1 MADMR
6 KISVVA
12 KALMKFVDAM
22 NNYGLCYNN
31 LEQISDICP
40 DIKEHV
46 EVINSWRKNEV
57 TIQPTLPYVVM
68 PEVEVKPPTTSTTT
82 TTTSATSTTTDTS
95 TTNTKKPT
103 KTSQKITRNRMGYA
117 TVVEIAQLIADKYDG
132 KKIDTAVTALAK
144 NKRYKYNEHTLRNLV
159 EKVTYVDLTDPYF
172 TIVDGKIHKTI
183 IQNKSMFGN
192 DADSARTIAEL
203 LDKNNGD
210 IMETITED
218 MSADDIIRI
227 ALVRWTGFRKG
238 KYTNIGSPTKEIL
251 MMSIIRENKS
261 INATG
266 VVEIMN
272 TKYNIQC
279 DVSEVSVIKNGRSY
293 KGLAKILGV
302 IE

>member
-1 MADMR
+1 MEVKTMADMNN
-6 KISVVA
+6 VGAVA

-22 NNYGLCYNN
+22 NNYGLCYHN

-46 EVINSWRKNEV
+46 EVINSWRKNEIM
-57 TIQPTLPYVVM
+57 IQTVPYVVKES
-68 PEVEVKPPTTSTTT
+68 EVEVKPPTSTQTQT
-82 TTTSATSTTTDTS
+82 HTS
-95 TTNTKKPT
+95 TTNTT
-103 KTSQKITRNRMGYA
+103 KSSQKVTRNRLGGA
-117 TVVEIAQLIADKYDG
+117 KVVEIAQLIADKYDG
-132 KKIDTAVTALAK
+132 KKLDAVVTALAK
-144 NKRYKYNEHTLRNLV
+144 NKKYKYDERTFRNLV
-159 EKVTYVDLTDPYF
+159 GKVTYVDLTNPYF
-172 TIVDGKIHKTI
+172 TIVDDKIHKTI
-183 IQNKSMFGN
+183 QRNESVFGN
-192 DADSARTIAEL
+192 DADSAHTIAEL

-210 IMETITED
+210 IMETITEE

-227 ALVRWTGFRKG
+227 ALVRWMGFRKG

-293 KGLAKILGV
+293 KSLAKTLGV

>member
-1 MADMR
+1 MADMK
-6 KISVVA
+6 KIGIVA
-12 KALMKFVDAM
+12 KALMKFVGAM

-57 TIQPTLPYVVM
+57 MIQTVPHVVKE
-68 PEVEVKPPTTSTTT
+68 PEVEVKPPTSTQTQT
-82 TTTSATSTTTDTS
+82 HTS
-95 TTNTKKPT
+95 TTNTTNTMKPSR
-103 KTSQKITRNRMGYA
+103 KVTRNRMGGA
-117 TVVEIAQLIADKYDG
+117 KVVEIAQLIADKYDG
-132 KKIDTAVTALAK
+132 KKADSVVSALAK
-144 NKRYKYNEHTLRNLV
+144 NKKYKYDERTFRNLV
-159 EKVTYVDLTDPYF
+159 EKVTYVELTNPYF

-183 IQNKSMFGN
+183 QRNESVFGN
-192 DADSARTIAEL
+192 DADSAHTIAEL

-210 IMETITED
+210 IMETITEE

-227 ALVRWTGFRKG
+227 ALVRWMGFRKG

-293 KGLAKILGV
+293 KSLAKILGV

>member
-1 MADMR
+1 MADMNN
-6 KISVVA
+6 ISAVA

-57 TIQPTLPYVVM
+57 TLKPTLPYVVM
-68 PEVEVKPPTTSTTT
+68 PEVEVKPPTPTETSTT
-82 TTTSATSTTTDTS
+82 STTDV
-95 TTNTKKPT
+95 TKPPHKV
-103 KTSQKITRNRMGYA
+103 TRNRLGGA
-117 TVVEIAQLIADKYDG
+117 KVVEIAQLIADKYDG
-132 KKIDTAVTALAK
+132 KKVDTVVTALAK
-144 NKRYKYNEHTLRNLV
+144 NKKYKYDERTLRNLV
-159 EKVTYVDLTDPYF
+159 EKVTYVDLTNPYF

-183 IQNKSMFGN
+183 QHNESVFGN
-192 DADSARTIAEL
+192 DPDSARTIAEL

-210 IMETITED
+210 IMSTITDE

-227 ALVRWTGFRKG
+227 ALVRWKGFRTG
-238 KYTNIGSPTKEIL
+238 KYDDIGSPTKEIL
-251 MMSIIRENKS
+251 MMGVIREDKSLNANK
-261 INATG
+261 I
-266 VVEIMN
+266 VEIMHV
-272 TKYNIQC
+272 KYDIPC
-279 DVSEVSVIKNGRSY
+279 DVAEASVIKNGRSY

>member
-1 MADMR
+1 MADMNN
-6 KISVVA
+6 ISAVA

-57 TIQPTLPYVVM
+57 TLKPTLPYVVM
-68 PEVEVKPPTTSTTT
+68 PEVEVKPPTSTETSTT
-82 TTTSATSTTTDTS
+82 STTDV
-95 TTNTKKPT
+95 TKPPHKV
-103 KTSQKITRNRMGYA
+103 TRNRLGGA
-117 TVVEIAQLIADKYDG
+117 KVVEIAQLIADKYDG
-132 KKIDTAVTALAK
+132 KKVDTVVGALAK
-144 NKRYKYNEHTLRNLV
+144 NKKYKYDERTLRNLV
-159 EKVTYVDLTDPYF
+159 EKVTYVDLTNPYF

-183 IQNKSMFGN
+183 LHNESVFGN

-210 IMETITED
+210 IMSTITDE

-227 ALVRWTGFRKG
+227 ALVRWKGFRTG
-238 KYTNIGSPTKEIL
+238 KYDDIGSPTKEIL
-251 MMSIIRENKS
+251 MMGVIREDKSLNANK
-261 INATG
+261 I
-266 VVEIMN
+266 VEIMHV
-272 TKYNIQC
+272 KYDIPC
-279 DVSEVSVIKNGRSY
+279 DVAEASVIKNGRSY

>member
-1 MADMR
+1 MADMNQ
-6 KISVVA
+6 IGIVA
-12 KALMKFVDAM
+12 KALMKFVDVM

-31 LEQISDICP
+31 LDQISDICP

-57 TIQPTLPYVVM
+57 SIQSTLPYVVM
-68 PEVEVKPPTTSTTT
+68 EPKIEIEPSTSAHTSTT
-82 TTTSATSTTTDTS
+82 DE
-95 TTNTKKPT
+95 TKPP
-103 KTSQKITRNRMGYA
+103 QKLTRNRLGGA
-117 TVVEIAQLIADKYDG
+117 KVAEISQLIADKYDG
-132 KKIDTAVTALAK
+132 KKIDSVVAALVR
-144 NKRYKYNEHTLRNLV
+144 NKKYKYDERTLRNLV
-159 EKVTYVDLTDPYF
+159 EKVTYVDLTNPYF
-172 TIVDGKIHKTI
+172 TIADGKIHKTI
-183 IQNKSMFGN
+183 QHNESVFGN
-192 DADSARTIAEL
+192 DADSAKRISEL

-210 IMETITED
+210 IMETITDD

-227 ALVRWTGFRKG
+227 ALVRWRGFRKG
-238 KYTNIGSPTKEIL
+238 IYTNIGSPTKEIL

-261 INATG
+261 INPTD

-272 TKYNIQC
+272 IKYNIQC

>member
-1 MADMR
+1 MADMNN
-6 KISVVA
+6 IGAVA

-57 TIQPTLPYVVM
+57 VIQPTLPYVVM
-68 PEVEVKPPTTSTTT
+68 PEVEVKPPTPTETETHTNTSTT
-82 TTTSATSTTTDTS
+82 DV
-95 TTNTKKPT
+95 TKPPHKA
-103 KTSQKITRNRMGYA
+103 TRNRLGGA
-117 TVVEIAQLIADKYDG
+117 KVVEIAQLIADKYDG
-132 KKIDTAVTALAK
+132 KKVDTVVSALVK
-144 NKRYKYNEHTLRNLV
+144 NKKYKYDERTLRNLV
-159 EKVTYVDLTDPYF
+159 EKVTYVDLTNPYF

-183 IQNKSMFGN
+183 QHNESVFGN

-238 KYTNIGSPTKEIL
+238 IYTNIGSPTKEIL

>member
-1 MADMR
+1 MADMG

-57 TIQPTLPYVVM
+57 TLKPTLPYVVM
-68 PEVEVKPPTTSTTT
+68 PEVEVKPPTPTPTETQAHTNTSTT
-82 TTTSATSTTTDTS
+82 DV
-95 TTNTKKPT
+95 TKPP
-103 KTSQKITRNRMGYA
+103 QKATRNRLGGA
-117 TVVEIAQLIADKYDG
+117 KVVEIAQLISDKYDG
-132 KKIDTAVTALAK
+132 KKVDTVVSALVR
-144 NKRYKYNEHTLRNLV
+144 NKKYKYDERTLRNLV
-159 EKVTYVDLTDPYF
+159 EKVTYVDLTNPYF

-183 IQNKSMFGN
+183 QHNESVFGN

-227 ALVRWTGFRKG
+227 ALVRWKGFRTG
-238 KYTNIGSPTKEIL
+238 VYTNIGSPTKEIL

>member
-1 MADMR
+1 MADMNN
-6 KISVVA
+6 ISAVA

-40 DIKEHV
+40 DIKDHV
-46 EVINSWRKNEV
+46 AVINSWRKNEV
-57 TIQPTLPYVVM
+57 SLQPTLPFVVI
-68 PEVEVKPPTTSTTT
+68 PEVEVKPPTPTETSTP
-82 TTTSATSTTTDTS
+82 STTDV
-95 TTNTKKPT
+95 TKPPHKV
-103 KTSQKITRNRMGYA
+103 TRNRLGGA
-117 TVVEIAQLIADKYDG
+117 KVVEIAQLISDKYDG
-132 KKIDTAVTALAK
+132 KKVDTVVGALAK
-144 NKRYKYNEHTLRNLV
+144 NKKYKYDERTLRNLV
-159 EKVTYVDLTDPYF
+159 EKVTYVDLTNPYF

-183 IQNKSMFGN
+183 QHNESVFGN

-238 KYTNIGSPTKEIL
+238 IYTNIGSPTKEIL

>member
-1 MADMR
+1 MADMNN
-6 KISVVA
+6 ISAVA

-57 TIQPTLPYVVM
+57 TLKPTLPYVVM
-68 PEVEVKPPTTSTTT
+68 PEVEVKPPTPTETSTT
-82 TTTSATSTTTDTS
+82 STTDV
-95 TTNTKKPT
+95 TKPPHKV
-103 KTSQKITRNRMGYA
+103 TRNRLGGA
-117 TVVEIAQLIADKYDG
+117 KVVEIAQLIADKYDG
-132 KKIDTAVTALAK
+132 KKVDTVVGALAK
-144 NKRYKYNEHTLRNLV
+144 NKKYKYDERTLRNLV
-159 EKVTYVDLTDPYF
+159 EKVTYVDLTNPYF

-183 IQNKSMFGN
+183 QHNDDVFGN
-192 DADSARTIAEL
+192 DADSAKRISEL

-210 IMETITED
+210 IMSTITDE

-227 ALVRWTGFRKG
+227 ALVRWKGFRTG
-238 KYTNIGSPTKEIL
+238 KYDDIGSPTKEIL
-251 MMSIIRENKS
+251 MMGVIREDKSLNANK
-261 INATG
+261 I
-266 VVEIMN
+266 VEIMHV
-272 TKYNIQC
+272 KYDIPC
-279 DVSEVSVIKNGRSY
+279 DVAEASVIKNGRSY

>member
-57 TIQPTLPYVVM
+57 VIQPTLPYVVM
-68 PEVEVKPPTTSTTT
+68 PEVEVKPPTPTP
-82 TTTSATSTTTDTS
+82 TSAETHTTFTTDV
-95 TTNTKKPT
+95 TKPP
-103 KTSQKITRNRMGYA
+103 QKATRNRLGGA
-117 TVVEIAQLIADKYDG
+117 KVVEIAQLISDKYDG
-132 KKIDTAVTALAK
+132 KKVDTAVAALVK
-144 NKRYKYNEHTLRNLV
+144 NKKYKYDERTLRNLV
-159 EKVTYVDLTDPYF
+159 EKVTYVDLTNPYF

-183 IQNKSMFGN
+183 QHNESVFGN

-238 KYTNIGSPTKEIL
+238 IYTNIGSPTKEIL

>member
-1 MADMR
+1 MADMNN
-6 KISVVA
+6 IGAVA

-57 TIQPTLPYVVM
+57 SLQPTLPFVVM
-68 PEVEVKPPTTSTTT
+68 PEAEVKPPTPTETSTT
-82 TTTSATSTTTDTS
+82 STTDV
-95 TTNTKKPT
+95 TKPPHKV
-103 KTSQKITRNRMGYA
+103 TRNRLGGA
-117 TVVEIAQLIADKYDG
+117 KVVEIAQLIANKYDG
-132 KKIDTAVTALAK
+132 KKVDTTVAALVK
-144 NKRYKYNEHTLRNLV
+144 NKKYKYDERTLRNLV
-159 EKVTYVDLTDPYF
+159 EKVTYVDLTNPYF

-183 IQNKSMFGN
+183 QHNESVFGN
-192 DADSARTIAEL
+192 DPDSARAIAEL

-210 IMETITED
+210 IMSTITDE

-227 ALVRWTGFRKG
+227 ALVRWKGFRTG
-238 KYTNIGSPTKEIL
+238 KYDDIGSPTKEIL
-251 MMSIIRENKS
+251 MMGVIREDKSLNANK
-261 INATG
+261 I
-266 VVEIMN
+266 VEIMHV
-272 TKYNIQC
+272 KYDIPC
-279 DVSEVSVIKNGRSY
+279 DVAEASVIKNGRSY

>member
-6 KISVVA
+6 KIGVVA

-22 NNYGLCYNN
+22 NTYGLCYNN
-31 LEQISDICP
+31 LEQISDIRP
-40 DIKEHV
+40 DIKEDI
-46 EVINSWRKNEV
+46 EVINSWRKNEIMIR
-57 TIQPTLPYVVM
+57 TIPHVVM
-68 PEVEVKPPTTSTTT
+68 EPEVEIKPTTTT
-82 TTTSATSTTTDTS
+82 TTTSATSTTSTTDTS
-95 TTNTKKPT
+95 TTNTTKPT
-103 KTSQKITRNRMGYA
+103 QKITRNRMGYA

-132 KKIDTAVTALAK
+132 KKIDTVVTALAK
-144 NKRYKYNEHTLRNLV
+144 NKRYKYNEHTFRNLV

-172 TIVDGKIHKTI
+172 TIVDSKIHKTI

-210 IMETITED
+210 IMETITEN

-227 ALVRWTGFRKG
+227 ALVRWMGFRKG

-261 INATG
+261 INAIG

-279 DVSEVSVIKNGRSY
+279 DVSEVSAIKNGRSY

>member
-1 MADMR
+1 MADMNN
-6 KISVVA
+6 ISAVA

-57 TIQPTLPYVVM
+57 TLKPTLPYVVM
-68 PEVEVKPPTTSTTT
+68 PEVEVKPPTPTETSTT
-82 TTTSATSTTTDTS
+82 STTDV
-95 TTNTKKPT
+95 TKPPHKV
-103 KTSQKITRNRMGYA
+103 TRNRLGGA
-117 TVVEIAQLIADKYDG
+117 KVVEIAQLIADKYDG
-132 KKIDTAVTALAK
+132 KKVDTVVGALAK
-144 NKRYKYNEHTLRNLV
+144 NKKYKYDERTLRNLV
-159 EKVTYVDLTDPYF
+159 EKVTYVDLTNPYF

-183 IQNKSMFGN
+183 QHNESVFGN
-192 DADSARTIAEL
+192 DPDSARAIAEL

-210 IMETITED
+210 IMSTITDE

-227 ALVRWTGFRKG
+227 ALVRWKGFRTG
-238 KYTNIGSPTKEIL
+238 KYDDIGSPTKEIL
-251 MMSIIRENKS
+251 MMGVIREDKSLNANK
-261 INATG
+261 I
-266 VVEIMN
+266 VEIMHV
-272 TKYNIQC
+272 KYDIPC
-279 DVSEVSVIKNGRSY
+279 DVAEASVIKNGRSY

>member
-1 MADMR
+1 MADMNN
-6 KISVVA
+6 IGAVA

-46 EVINSWRKNEV
+46 EVINSWRKNEAV
-57 TIQPTLPYVVM
+57 IQPTLPYVVM
-68 PEVEVKPPTTSTTT
+68 PEVEVKPPTPTETETHT
-82 TTTSATSTTTDTS
+82 NTFTTDV
-95 TTNTKKPT
+95 TKPP
-103 KTSQKITRNRMGYA
+103 QKATRNRLGGA
-117 TVVEIAQLIADKYDG
+117 KVVEIAQLISDKYDG
-132 KKIDTAVTALAK
+132 KKVDTVVSALVK
-144 NKRYKYNEHTLRNLV
+144 NKKYKYDERTLRNLV
-159 EKVTYVDLTDPYF
+159 EKVTYVDLTNPYF

-183 IQNKSMFGN
+183 QHNESVFGN
-192 DADSARTIAEL
+192 DADSARAIAEL

-238 KYTNIGSPTKEIL
+238 IYTNIGSPTKEIL

>member
-1 MADMR
+1 MADMNN
-6 KISVVA
+6 ISAVA

-57 TIQPTLPYVVM
+57 SLQPTLPFVVM
-68 PEVEVKPPTTSTTT
+68 PEVDVKPPASTQTSTTSTT
-82 TTTSATSTTTDTS
+82 DV
-95 TTNTKKPT
+95 TKPPHKV
-103 KTSQKITRNRMGYA
+103 TRNRLGGA
-117 TVVEIAQLIADKYDG
+117 KVVEIAQLIADKYDG
-132 KKIDTAVTALAK
+132 KKIDTVVAALVK
-144 NKRYKYNEHTLRNLV
+144 NKKYKYDERTLRNLV
-159 EKVTYVDLTDPYF
+159 EKVTYVDLTNPYF

-183 IQNKSMFGN
+183 QHNESVFGN
-192 DADSARTIAEL
+192 DADSAKRISEL

-210 IMETITED
+210 IMSTITDE

-227 ALVRWTGFRKG
+227 ALVRWKGFRTG
-238 KYTNIGSPTKEIL
+238 KYDDIGSPTKEIL
-251 MMSIIRENKS
+251 MMGVIREDKSLNANK
-261 INATG
+261 I
-266 VVEIMN
+266 VEIMHV
-272 TKYNIQC
+272 KYDIPC
-279 DVSEVSVIKNGRSY
+279 DVAEASVIKNGRSY

>member
-57 TIQPTLPYVVM
+57 VIQPTLPYVVM
-68 PEVEVKPPTTSTTT
+68 PEVEVKPPTPTPTSAETQTHTNTSTT
-82 TTTSATSTTTDTS
+82 DV
-95 TTNTKKPT
+95 TKPP
-103 KTSQKITRNRMGYA
+103 QKATRNRLGGA
-117 TVVEIAQLIADKYDG
+117 KVVEIAQLISDKYDG
-132 KKIDTAVTALAK
+132 KKVDTVVSALVK
-144 NKRYKYNEHTLRNLV
+144 NKKYKYDERTLRNLV
-159 EKVTYVDLTDPYF
+159 EKVTYVDLTNPYF

-183 IQNKSMFGN
+183 QHNESVFGN

-238 KYTNIGSPTKEIL
+238 IYTNIGSPTKEIL

>member
-1 MADMR
+1 MADMNN
-6 KISVVA
+6 ISAVA

-57 TIQPTLPYVVM
+57 SLQPTLPFVVI
-68 PEVEVKPPTTSTTT
+68 PEVEVKPPTPTETSTT
-82 TTTSATSTTTDTS
+82 STTDV
-95 TTNTKKPT
+95 TKPPHKV
-103 KTSQKITRNRMGYA
+103 TRNRLGGA
-117 TVVEIAQLIADKYDG
+117 KVVEIAQLIANKYDG
-132 KKIDTAVTALAK
+132 KKVDTTVAALVK
-144 NKRYKYNEHTLRNLV
+144 NKKYKYDERTLRNLV
-159 EKVTYVDLTDPYF
+159 EKVTYVDLTNPYF

-183 IQNKSMFGN
+183 QHNESVFGN
-192 DADSARTIAEL
+192 DADSAKRISEL

-238 KYTNIGSPTKEIL
+238 RYTNIGSPTKEIL

>member
-1 MADMR
+1 MGG
-6 KISVVA
+6 A
-12 KALMKFVDAM
+12 K
-22 NNYGLCYNN
+22 
-31 LEQISDICP
+31 
-40 DIKEHV
+40 
-46 EVINSWRKNEV
+46 
-57 TIQPTLPYVVM
+57 
-68 PEVEVKPPTTSTTT
+68 
-82 TTTSATSTTTDTS
+82 
-95 TTNTKKPT
+95 
-103 KTSQKITRNRMGYA
+103 
-117 TVVEIAQLIADKYDG
+117 VVEIAQLIADKYDG
-132 KKIDTAVTALAK
+132 KKIDTVVSALVK
-144 NKRYKYNEHTLRNLV
+144 NKKYKYDERTFRNLV
-159 EKVTYVDLTDPYF
+159 EKVTYVELTNPYF

-192 DADSARTIAEL
+192 DADSAKRISEL

-238 KYTNIGSPTKEIL
+238 KYPNIGSPTKEIL

-293 KGLAKILGV
+293 KGLAKIMGV

>member
-1 MADMR
+1 MADMG

-57 TIQPTLPYVVM
+57 VIQPTLPYVVM
-68 PEVEVKPPTTSTTT
+68 PEVEVKPPTPTNTQTQTHTSTT
-82 TTTSATSTTTDTS
+82 DV
-95 TTNTKKPT
+95 TKPP
-103 KTSQKITRNRMGYA
+103 QKVTRNRLGGA
-117 TVVEIAQLIADKYDG
+117 KVVEIAQLISDKYDG
-132 KKIDTAVTALAK
+132 KKVDTVVAALVK
-144 NKRYKYNEHTLRNLV
+144 NKRYKYDERTLRNLV
-159 EKVTYVDLTDPYF
+159 EKVTYVDLTNPYF

-183 IQNKSMFGN
+183 QHNESVFGN
-192 DADSARTIAEL
+192 DADSAHAIAEL

-210 IMETITED
+210 IMSTITDE

-227 ALVRWTGFRKG
+227 ALVRWKGFRTG
-238 KYTNIGSPTKEIL
+238 KYDDIGSPTKEIL
-251 MMSIIRENKS
+251 MMGVIREDKSLNANK
-261 INATG
+261 I
-266 VVEIMN
+266 VEIMN
-272 TKYNIQC
+272 VKYDIPC
-279 DVSEVSVIKNGRSY
+279 DVAEASVIKNGRSY